1 MRAVFLRNLQA
12 IPLIRCSAF
21 VALLSMAFPAAALE
35 YDVFTQETPDGRCAG
50 PMPSDTTSNLLDFIS
65 ATEQIQLKRV
75 CVPWPRALKMLD
87 QGEGLIFG
95 ISKNKER
102 EKTLHYSQQVMTR
115 YIFVVTRA
123 DAQFPVKSL
132 QDLKGKVIGVPR
144 GFQFTDEFELMRDK
158 VFKLEQDNP
167 QPLSRIYKLLFRRMD
182 AALFASPVA
191 NPAWIERRLQNI
203 RDQQAA
209 GAGGLDDVKLVASP
223 EPLMADTLHFAIRA
237 DKDQGIIDQINHGL
251 MRARKAG
258 ILDEPPGK

>member
-1 MRAVFLRNLQA
+1 
-12 IPLIRCSAF
+12 
-21 VALLSMAFPAAALE
+21 MAFPTAALE
-35 YDVFTQETPDGRCAG
+35 YQVFTQEMPNGRCAG
-50 PMPSDTTSNLLDFIS
+50 PMPSDKTSNLLDFIS
-65 ATEQIQLKRV
+65 LAEQIQLKRV
-75 CVPWPRALKMLD
+75 CVPWPRALKMLE

-102 EKTLHYSQQVMTR
+102 EKTLHYSQPVVMR

-123 DAQFPVKSL
+123 DAQFPAKNL

-144 GFQFTDEFELMRDK
+144 GVQFSDEFEMMRDK
-158 VFKLEQDNP
+158 VFKLENDHP
-167 QPLSRIYKLLFRRMD
+167 QPLSRIYKLLFKRMD

-191 NPAWIERRLQNI
+191 NPVWIERRLQAI
-203 RDQQAA
+203 RDQQPVD
-209 GAGGLDDVKLVASP
+209 AGGLDDVKLVASP

>member
-1 MRAVFLRNLQA
+1 MRAAFLRNLQA

-132 QDLKGKVIGVPR
+132 
-144 GFQFTDEFELMRDK
+144 
-158 VFKLEQDNP
+158 
-167 QPLSRIYKLLFRRMD
+167 RI
-182 AALFASPVA
+182 
-191 NPAWIERRLQNI
+191 
-203 RDQQAA
+203 
-209 GAGGLDDVKLVASP
+209 
-223 EPLMADTLHFAIRA
+223 
-237 DKDQGIIDQINHGL
+237 
-251 MRARKAG
+251 
-258 ILDEPPGK
+258 